1 MLEGLMKKPVYA
13 LSSIMIVG
21 LCIFA
26 SPGQAE
32 VVRACQVEN
41 PPANCDRMW
50 AVIAHV
56 RLPKQPIAAAI
67 PNPGCGSKFDSINW
81 GRTVADAFLAE
92 ADPITLKKLAMDVSG
107 ALQQKLVPEI
117 SRHIRG
123 DAGIFIENNFSKLTP
138 KAWSLSSTGY
148 DLALCAPV
156 IAAVPADATVTGFR
170 FRVWDENRGEMDCK
184 AGSLE
189 CDNGSCRFNK
199 TGRRPTETSMDG
211 IRLYTVIFQN
221 WSTDLAREGRMI
233 LFFEMPAGKVPL
245 LKI

>member
-1 MLEGLMKKPVYA
+1 MLEGLMKKPVYVLA
-13 LSSIMIVG
+13 SIMIVG

-92 ADPITLKKLAMDVSG
+92 ADPNTFKNLAMDVSG
-107 ALQQKLVPEI
+107 ALQKKLVPEI

-245 LKI
+245 LKN